1 MDIRLAV
8 YLIATVT
15 RVLGIDTIS
24 LVVSLPLHNCITQQ
38 DTSWTREVEILTG
51 AYIAV
56 NDINN
61 DSSILSNY
69 NLELKVLDV
78 SRDEQELLWQFTN
91 VTFRQPSLN
100 IVGICGILSPKLV
113 PLLLRL
119 SEQKRITATLTAG
132 IFIPGHCDTFL
143 SMDTSP
149 VMASVLLSFVQR
161 MNWDRVGLITEGM
174 DAYLFSV
181 AETLLQTNETVTFF
195 PYIQLLNI
203 KSDIHS
209 IIDSNTRVII
219 VSLHVHKAA
228 QLMCVIHEMGLNWP
242 QYAWIFH
249 SYRIKDILVQP
260 VACNLETAIEGILVI
275 ENHLMPNI
283 SGTKLSSGI
292 TFSSYHEQYLS
303 SLSMAAAKNNLTLR
317 PNEYTKILYDLVWS
331 TALMLNQSCNQNTS
345 CTNYH

>member
-1 MDIRLAV
+1 M
-8 YLIATVT
+8 
-15 RVLGIDTIS
+15 LGIDTIS

-38 DTSWTREVEILTG
+38 DTSWTREIEILTG
-51 AYIAV
+51 AYNAV

-69 NLELKVLDV
+69 NLELKVLGI
-78 SRDEQELLWQFTN
+78 SRDEQELLWQFIN
-91 VTFRQPSLN
+91 VTFRQPSLS

-174 DAYLFSV
+174 DAYFFSV
-181 AETLLQTNETVTFF
+181 AETLLQTNETITFS
-195 PYIQLLNI
+195 PYIQSVFNI

-209 IIDSNTRVII
+209 IIDSNTRVVI
-219 VSLHVHKAA
+219 VSLHIHKAA
-228 QLMCVIHEMGLNWP
+228 QLMCVIHEMGLN
-242 QYAWIFH
+242 YKH
-249 SYRIKDILVQP
+249 NDHILQ
-260 VACNLETAIEGILVI
+260 
-275 ENHLMPNI
+275 
-283 SGTKLSSGI
+283 LS
-292 TFSSYHEQYLS
+292 
-303 SLSMAAAKNNLTLR
+303 
-317 PNEYTKILYDLVWS
+317 
-331 TALMLNQSCNQNTS
+331 
-345 CTNYH
+345 